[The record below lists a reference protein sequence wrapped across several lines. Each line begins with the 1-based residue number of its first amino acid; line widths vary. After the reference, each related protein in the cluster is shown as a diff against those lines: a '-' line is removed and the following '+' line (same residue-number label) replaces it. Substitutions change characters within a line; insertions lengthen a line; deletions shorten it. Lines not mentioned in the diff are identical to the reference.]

1 LIHRK
6 SLTMNKIYML
16 SFLTMAVT
24 AFAQDSNLYY
34 SGIFF
39 NAKGKPQNFLK
50 ILNKNSGMYE
60 LTDEKGFA
68 ILAAKPYDT
77 LVWNNGKNTDVVM
90 SYRLRELKSILEEQD
105 QKENVAHIYS
115 KSYDSL
121 ISGSS
126 ADRFSIENSTLGL
139 SKNSDKYFSS
149 IRKFN
154 QKSDSLYKLKSL
166 QEQYLVFNGSFTTSF
181 DIKNRNS
188 IPKTQSR
195 YVQGRSENGNVIWR
209 GPETNEIFS
218 FGPDISTLAYDGQP
232 YEYHPNGRLI
242 SSDKGILPARGYK
255 NDIFKTTVG
264 YRNQLNVNA
273 FIRQGYHEKARLS
286 LELGQQKD
294 QMYFTDQF
302 NISNTVKVK
311 FNSSFKG
318 YTVNAVFNYEENKAT
333 NANRIGL
340 FNRIYQNALLTPVSF
355 SNFQQIFRSN
365 GLQRSYSGL
374 ADNPFFLLNQEN
386 KYNFRSNSRQLGL
399 NAAKK
404 WGDFKLNISQS
415 YENDHFWNF
424 DRYQPSTYGFTN
436 GILNERTQNN
446 SLYNSNITGNYAL
459 GDYEFRNIFSVNFIL
474 NDRKSDVYN
483 SLTERKYNYQ
493 RTSQDYGFN
502 YNMEINAYDF
512 EMGVNLGNSF
522 YISNTSNKNTYWLP
536 KANAYLKFNEIF
548 NWRRIN
554 FKLLGAYTQT
564 SSEPEIT
571 RSYASFAT
579 TLLSAENSYQYFP
592 ILEVESFN
600 NLSNIDVNEWKIGG
614 KLDLGYGISLEGEYF
629 NRKIKND
636 VFPFFE
642 NNQLKLKNRA
652 DHTYSGY
659 EFNFNYER
667 LRLGQDLYV
676 ANKISFF
683 KYKDIVDH
691 VAEGYDH
698 SAISGFK
705 DIYKTLSKGQVL
717 GAVMGSYLERNAEG
731 QMIIDEFGFP
741 EKADGMKII
750 ADPTPDF
757 VMKFNHTFHYKRF
770 TLDLNWEW
778 KKGGQIWNGTQAV
791 LDYYGRSY
799 NSGEDRNIKNY
810 IFQGVHSNG
819 NINQIP
825 VDFYNQ
831 NQDVMENRWSRY
843 GYLGVAEEYVQK
855 SDYVR
860 INNISLSADFPI
872 NNSFR
877 MITLTF
883 YVNNILLWQA
893 NKGTDP
899 NQNFYDTDNGKGMD
913 FFNLPSFK
921 TFGCM
926 FSFKF

>member
-1 LIHRK
+1 MK
-6 SLTMNKIYML
+6 KIYIFCLM
-16 SFLTMAVT
+16 TTAVA

-39 NAKGKPQNFLK
+39 NHKGKPQNFLK
-50 ILNKNSGMYE
+50 VFNKNSGIYE
-60 LTDEKGFA
+60 MTDEKGFA

-77 LVWNNGKNTDVVM
+77 LVWNNGKNTEVVM
-90 SYRLRELKSILEEQD
+90 SYRLKELKSILEGQD
-105 QKENVAHIYS
+105 EKENVTHIYS
-115 KSYDSL
+115 KTYDSL

-126 ADRFSIENSTLGL
+126 EDRFSIENSTLGL

-149 IRKFN
+149 IRKLKRKN
-154 QKSDSLYKLKSL
+154 DSLYKLKSL

-188 IPKTQSR
+188 IPKTQNR
-195 YVQGRSENGNVIWR
+195 YVQGRSDNGSLVWR
-209 GPETNEIFS
+209 GPETNEVFS
-218 FGPDISTLAYDGQP
+218 FGPDISTLTFDGQP
-232 YEYHPNGRLI
+232 YEYDQNGRLV
-242 SSDKGILPARGYK
+242 SSDKGVSPAKAYH

-264 YRNQLNVNA
+264 YRNQLNINA
-273 FIRQGYHEKARLS
+273 FIKRGYQEKLRLS

-294 QMYFTDQF
+294 QMYFIDQF
-302 NISNTVKVK
+302 NISNTLKAK
-311 FNSSFKG
+311 FNSAFKG

-340 FNRIYQNALLTPVSF
+340 FNRIYQNALLTPISF
-355 SNFQQIFRSN
+355 SNSQQTFLSN
-365 GLQRSYSGL
+365 GLQRSYSKS
-374 ADNPFFLLNQEN
+374 ADNPFFLFEQEN
-386 KYNFRSNSRQLGL
+386 KYNYRDNRRQFSLDI
-399 NAAKK
+399 AKK
-404 WGDFKLNISQS
+404 WGDFKLNVSQS
-415 YENDHFWNF
+415 YENDHFSNF
-424 DRYQPSTYGFTN
+424 DQYQPSTYGFTN

-446 SLYNSNITGNYAL
+446 SLYNSNITGNYTL
-459 GDYEFRNIFSVNFIL
+459 GNYGFRNIFSANFIL

-483 SLTERKYNYQ
+483 SLTGRKYNYQ

-502 YNMEINAYDF
+502 YNMEISDNYF
-512 EMGVNLGNSF
+512 EMGINFGNSF
-522 YISNTSNKNTYWLP
+522 YISNTSNKNAYWLP

-554 FKLLGAYTQT
+554 FKLLGAYTQL
-564 SSEPEIT
+564 SAEPEIT
-571 RSYASFAT
+571 RSYASYAT
-579 TLLSAENSYQYFP
+579 TLLNAENSYLYFP
-592 ILEVESFN
+592 IDEVESFN
-600 NLSNIDVNEWKIGG
+600 NLSNTDVHEWKIGG
-614 KLDLGYGISLEGEYF
+614 KLDLGYGVSLEGEYF

-667 LRLGQDLYV
+667 LRLGQNFYV

-691 VAEGYDH
+691 VAAGYDDW
-698 SAISGFK
+698 AVSGFK

-717 GAVMGSYLERNAEG
+717 GAVMGSYFERNADN
-731 QMIIDEFGFP
+731 QLIIDEFGFP
-741 EKADGMKII
+741 KKADGMKII

-757 VMKFNHTFHYKRF
+757 VMKFNHTFNYKRL
-770 TLDLNWEW
+770 TLDINWEW

-799 NSGEDRNIKNY
+799 NSGEDRNVKNY

-831 NQDVMENRWSRY
+831 NQDVTENRWSRY

-855 SDYVR
+855 ADYVR

-877 MITLTF
+877 TITLTF

-926 FSFKF
+926 VSFKF